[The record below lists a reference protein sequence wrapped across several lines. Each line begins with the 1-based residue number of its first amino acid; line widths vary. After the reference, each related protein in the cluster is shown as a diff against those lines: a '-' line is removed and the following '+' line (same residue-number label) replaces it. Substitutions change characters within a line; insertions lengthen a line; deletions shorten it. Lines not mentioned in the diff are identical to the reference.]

1 VLDRESTFADPTIV
15 KLLQTRFIPVA
26 IDQAYQRRQ
35 KDNEGRFYQKIAN
48 QGPRK
53 IGRGTTQGLYTADA
67 AGTLLAFTNNRGA
80 QRVQRMLQTALQ
92 KHQPVKVAAITK
104 GLPDARYNPQPPEG
118 GLVVR
123 VTSKILSGYEEP
135 ENEFRR
141 IFQTSLG
148 RDNLWIRADEHT
160 TLAKGQLPKSL
171 LKRLARYHLV
181 DNTRGEPTMWRENEI
196 EKLEGAEI
204 NEAKIKLANEATRMC
219 HGDDAAQAAEE
230 TARRTFVEG
239 GSGEDLPRVEI
250 GKDRLSSGVP
260 IYELMREAGLAKSNG
275 EARRLIKGGGG
286 RLNDTVISEETASAT
301 LDDLNA
307 EGVLKLSAGRKRHAL
322 VVPS

>member
-1 VLDRESTFADPTIV
+1 MLDRESTFADPTIV

-104 GLPDARYNPQPPEG
+104 GLPDTRYNPQPPEG

-196 EKLEGAEI
+196 EKLEGKIINGQLRATVQLKTAKGDRGYHTQLLGKLEI
-204 NEAKIKLANEATRMC
+204 KNGRVTRLDLVAKGQFWGEGTYTRNAPKGKFPLAIAFTLAD
-219 HGDDAAQAAEE
+219 GKDAADTIPPQ
-230 TARRTFVEG
+230 
-239 GSGEDLPRVEI
+239 GSRGWVQGYI
-250 GKDRLSSGVP
+250 Q
-260 IYELMREAGLAKSNG
+260 
-275 EARRLIKGGGG
+275 
-286 RLNDTVISEETASAT
+286 
-301 LDDLNA
+301 
-307 EGVLKLSAGRKRHAL
+307 
-322 VVPS
+322 